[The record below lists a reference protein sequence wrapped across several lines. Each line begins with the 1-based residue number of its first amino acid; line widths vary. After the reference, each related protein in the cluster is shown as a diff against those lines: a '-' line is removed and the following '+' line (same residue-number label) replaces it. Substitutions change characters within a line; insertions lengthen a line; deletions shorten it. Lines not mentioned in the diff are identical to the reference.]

1 MIRHVYPCRSS
12 RAAEDECGHAVGA
25 TNVSGEE
32 LRPHCQRNMIQN
44 SCVYSL
50 AQLRPAPE
58 LLSQSSRACELQLLK
73 PACSRALKPQLISP
87 CVQLLKPPCLELALP
102 NKRSH
107 CNEKLLHSNWRGAPH
122 PLYN

>member
-1 MIRHVYPCRSS
+1 MIRDVYPCRSS

-58 LLSQSSRACELQLLK
+58 LLSQSSRACELQLLSPLKQLQK
-73 PACSRALKPQLISP
+73 P
-87 CVQLLKPPCLELALP
+87 VYLEPVLCD
-102 NKRSH
+102 KRSH
-107 CNEKLLHSNWRGAPH
+107 CNDKPAHCNEE
-122 PLYN
+122 